1 MAKAR
6 VADIKLFKKK
16 PKVRRPGR
24 HRKSDSKIKGTKNY
38 KKKYNRQG

>member
-1 MAKAR
+1 MAKAKIS
-6 VADIKLFKKK
+6 DIKLFKKK

-24 HRKSDSKIKGTKNY
+24 HRKSDSQIKGSKTY